1 MAEVYLD
8 MYDYIIVTHIPAF
21 YKVNLY
27 NELAK
32 KLNILVVFIASN
44 TAEKRADDFVTFDS
58 ATFKYEVLF
67 DGNFQDRDIISNIKK
82 LKTILKNNQYKRLL
96 VSGWDLKE
104 FWYLVMLCPKSKN
117 CLALEST
124 ILESTPKGFKGWVKK
139 VFLFRISTVFASGNL
154 HVKLLKAL
162 SFKGDIK
169 ITKGVGII
177 NKPAFEKKQRV
188 YRKRF
193 LFVGRLTRVKNLE
206 TLIKVFNELPNYHLT
221 LIGDGEE
228 KEYLQSI
235 ANQNISFKPPI
246 ENSKLQIEFLNH
258 DIFIL
263 PSISEPWGLVV
274 EEALYFGMP
283 VMVSENCGASEL
295 VKNGENGFIFNPLDV
310 EGIKNLIL
318 SIDDFVF
325 KRLIQGVSE
334 FSTDEKDLKQVYSYA
349 IVE

>member
-1 MAEVYLD
+1 

-32 KLNILVVFIASN
+32 KLKILVVFIASN
-44 TAEKRADDFVTFDS
+44 TAEKRADDFTTLKNVSFS
-58 ATFKYEVLF
+58 YEVLYNG
-67 DGNFQDRDIISNIKK
+67 DFQARDKKLNIKK
-82 LKTILKNNQYKRLL
+82 LKTILKNSQYKRLL

-104 FWYLVMLCPKSKN
+104 FWYLVMFYPKSKN

-124 ILESTPKGFKGWVKK
+124 ILESTPKGMKGWIKK
-139 VFLFRISTVFASGNL
+139 VFLSRISTVFASGNL

-162 SFKGDIK
+162 SFKDDIK

-177 NKPAFEKKQRV
+177 NKPNYKRVKKV
-188 YRKRF
+188 YQKRF
-193 LFVGRLTRVKNLE
+193 LYVGRTSQVKNLE
-206 TLIKVFNELPNYHLT
+206 ALIIVFNDLPNHYLT
-221 LIGDGEE
+221 IIGDGEE

-246 ENSKLQIEFLNH
+246 ENIKLQTEFLDH

-274 EEALYFGMP
+274 EEAIYFGLP
-283 VMVSENCGASEL
+283 VMVSKNCGSMEL
-295 VKNGENGFIFNPLDV
+295 VKNGVNGYVFDPMDM
-310 EGIKNLIL
+310 EEIKQLIL
-318 SIDDFVF
+318 SIDDVIFE
-325 KRLIQGVSE
+325 KLLDGLSE
-334 FSTDEKDLKQVYSYA
+334 FSVNEKDFVQVNIY
-349 IVE
+349 I